1 MNLMNFRQTDSA
13 ILSNGVT
20 IKEREESIMYRQ
32 TAGNRFWLKTLFL
45 LSMGFSLPK
54 AWGIDLSQIYFIPLP
69 EDQVQES
76 LKSLSENTGQVITS
90 VTSAVVVGDDTVVIY
105 DHWEDGYEADLGNP
119 VQKSTLVWGDGDPSN
134 GDVSAGGIC
143 APVKACAG
151 DRLRAGA
158 TLTLKND
165 VPVPRDPVVHLWDGR
180 DRIGANKI
188 TAVTRAAWAVKP
200 GPVLAGALEV
210 YPTYQYDRRFEVPIG
225 ENVPLPKQ
233 VEMFEF
239 VDLMVMAGDEPTVVS
254 IDPDGAGSEAPIQI
268 SLAPGEGYHTN
279 GGIQMGATLTATQ
292 PVQAYIISGNR
303 GARYESRW
311 FTLTPVSR
319 WGSRIFTPVGTAAGA
334 GSGLTYVFLYN
345 PSTND
350 TLSIRYETLRGKQGT
365 ISVPPGTT
373 SHFQMPVE
381 SGAQFSSENNAPFF
395 ALAAVGVN
403 LAKEENI
410 AHDWGFSLIPEQNL
424 TTQAVVAWGPG
435 SDPSQKL
442 KAGNPLWLTAIRD
455 TKVYIDWGGDGLG
468 QFTAP
473 NGERYDQV
481 ISVARLQSV
490 SVMAPDL
497 DNTAARLFTTNG
509 AVFTAAWGQDPSLAR
524 TRNPYLDMGT
534 TILPIEVCDF
544 SMRRG
549 ERLPQRA
556 ISLCCLGAGKRQE
569 SQIGQEVVASAIQ
582 VDGPTLV
589 SRGSKYV
596 PVSEG
601 MGLRV
606 RERIMALAEGGA
618 YLLFRNGCGY
628 HLAPNEVLT
637 LGEESP
643 CCLAAMGSPERE
655 LVRQAQKTFAQETAK
670 TLGAITT
677 GDALIIGGGIIT
689 IGGGIIGG
697 GGGNDSTPLEP
708 ISR

>member
-1 MNLMNFRQTDSA
+1 
-13 ILSNGVT
+13 
-20 IKEREESIMYRQ
+20 MYRR
-32 TAGNRFWLKTLFL
+32 TAPRSWLKFL
-45 LSMGFSLPK
+45 LLWSIGFSPLK
-54 AWGIDLSQIYFIPLP
+54 AWAIDLSQIYFVPLP
-69 EDQVQES
+69 EDQLGES
-76 LKSLSENTGQVITS
+76 LRKLAENTGPVITS

-119 VQKSTLVWGDGDPSN
+119 VQKSTLIWGDGDPSN

-143 APVKACAG
+143 TPAKACEG

-165 VPVPRDPVVHLWDGR
+165 VPLPRDPSVQLWDGR

-210 YPTYQYDRRFEVPIG
+210 YPTYQYDKYFEVPIG

-239 VDLMVMAGDEPTVVS
+239 VDLLVMAGDKPAVVS
-254 IDPDGAGSEAPIQI
+254 IDPDGAGSEAPIQV

-279 GGIQMGATLTATQ
+279 GGIQMGATVTASQ
-292 PVQAYIISGNR
+292 PIQAYIISGNR

-319 WGSRIFTPVGTAAGA
+319 WGSRIFTPVGSAAGA
-334 GSGLTYVFLYN
+334 GGALTYVFLYN

-373 SHFQMPVE
+373 RHFQMPVE

-403 LAKEENI
+403 LTQRENI
-410 AHDWGFSLIPEQNL
+410 AHDWGFSLIPERNL
-424 TTQAVVAWGPG
+424 TTRAVVAWGPG

-455 TKVYIDWGGDGLG
+455 TKIYIDWGGDGVG
-468 QFTAP
+468 PFTAP
-473 NGERYDQV
+473 NGEVYDQV
-481 ISVARLQSV
+481 ITVARLQSV
-490 SVMAPDL
+490 PVMAPDL
-497 DNTAARLFTTNG
+497 DNTAARLFTTDG
-509 AVFTAAWGQDPSLAR
+509 AVFTAAWGQDPTLAR

-544 SMRRG
+544 SMKRG
-549 ERLPQRA
+549 ERLPRRA

-569 SQIGQEVVASAIQ
+569 AQTGQEAVASVLQ
-582 VDGPTLV
+582 VRGPTLV

-596 PVSEG
+596 PASEG
-601 MGLRV
+601 MGLRI
-606 RERIMALAEGGA
+606 RERVMALAEGGA

-637 LGEESP
+637 IGQESP
-643 CCLAAMGSPERE
+643 CCLAAMGSPEKTMVFPGKE
-655 LVRQAQKTFAQETAK
+655 LAGQASKA
-670 TLGAITT
+670 LGTGAVLGTGT
-677 GDALIIGGGIIT
+677 VAAGDALIIGGAIT
-689 IGGGIIGG
+689 VGGAIIGN
-697 GGGNDSTPLEP
+697 GNTGTPLEP
-708 ISR
+708 ISP